1 MLGSFS
7 EEPQVM
13 IIDDVPATRM
23 LVRDMLGEMGY
34 TDIIEAGSSLD
45 AIAQLKKKRAKLVI
59 CDYIMEEG
67 TGLDFVR
74 ELRSHP
80 YLEDVPVIIVSSCG
94 DVPVIEAALEL
105 GADDY
110 VVKPI
115 SFKLLSQK
123 VQDVMQRRSLLAK

>member
-1 MLGSFS
+1 MLGAFS

-13 IIDDVPATRM
+13 IIDDVPATRI
-23 LVRDMLGEMGY
+23 LLRDMLGEMGY
-34 TDIIEAGSSLD
+34 ATIVEAGTSHEAL
-45 AIAQLKKKRAKLVI
+45 AQLKKKRAKLII
-59 CDYIMEEG
+59 CDYVMEDG
-67 TGLDFVR
+67 SGLDFVR

-80 YLEDVPVIIVSSCG
+80 YLEDVPVIIVSSCS

-110 VVKPI
+110 LVKPI

-123 VQDVMQRRSLLAK
+123 IRDVLQRRALLAK